1 MNPKFSYRMKRWEN
15 QRWLLDAIVRVVG
28 PEFDQGRLT
37 YLTEPVGMD
46 MAGDANS
53 IRQRVKRFSDLTREF
68 QRVGKSREQRAIVA
82 EKEGHF
88 VTAGTNYL
96 AASLMYGGA
105 MWPIWEDDDP
115 LLLQLDASKTSCY
128 AKFIEY
134 APRHIEKVEIPLDG
148 KTIPALLH
156 LPDKEISGKYPCVV
170 AIPGMDNFKETQVFL
185 HGDKLLSRGLA
196 VLSVDAPG
204 QGESLTRN
212 IKVTL
217 DNSDRA
223 GKSIMDFLLSRP
235 EIDGSR
241 IAIQGV
247 SMGSY
252 WVPRMVA
259 YDGRYKAASVTAIC
273 QEPGMRTLF
282 EAQSPAF
289 KMRYMWMAGIYDE
302 DEFDAYASKMTLEG
316 IAAKI
321 TCPYLTTAGED
332 DPFSPIQYTYDF
344 HKELAGPN
352 QLTVYEGFGHYVPFE
367 ENYRGDWMRDRIDQ
381 KPFESCIIRVDS
393 NRVAHK
399 IG

>member
-1 MNPKFSYRMKRWEN
+1 MKRWQE

-46 MAGDANS
+46 MAGDANL
-53 IRQRVKRFSDLTREF
+53 IRQRVKRFADFTSEF
-68 QRVGKSREQRAIVA
+68 QRVGRSREQRASVA

-88 VTAGTNYL
+88 VTAAANYL

-115 LLLQLDASKTSCY
+115 LLLQLDASKNACY

-134 APRHIEKVEIPLDG
+134 APHHIEKVEIPFDG
-148 KTIPALLH
+148 KTIPGLLH
-156 LPDKEISGKYPCVV
+156 LPSKEKGGQYPCVV

-196 VLSVDAPG
+196 VLSVDGPG

-223 GKSIMDFLLSRP
+223 GKSIMDFLLGRP
-235 EIDGSR
+235 EIDGKL
-241 IAIQGV
+241 IAIQGI

-259 YDGRYKAASVTAIC
+259 HDGRYKAASVTAIC

-282 EAQSPAF
+282 NAQSPAF

-302 DEFDAYASKMTLEG
+302 DEFDAYASKLTLEG

-321 TCPYLTTAGED
+321 KCPFLTTAGED
-332 DPFSPIQYTYDF
+332 DPLCPVQYTYDF

-367 ENYRGDWMRDRIDQ
+367 ENYRADWMRDRIDQ
-381 KPFESCIIRVDS
+381 KPFESCILRVDS
-393 NRVAHK
+393 NRVTHR